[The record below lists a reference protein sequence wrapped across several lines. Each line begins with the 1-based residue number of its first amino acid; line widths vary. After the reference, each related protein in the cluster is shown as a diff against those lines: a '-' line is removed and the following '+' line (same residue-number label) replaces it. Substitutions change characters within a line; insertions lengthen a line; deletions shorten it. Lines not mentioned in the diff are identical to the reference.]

1 MGKLEYGRPLRAED
15 SSSLDDRF
23 LTRAE
28 YKLCNFILFQEV
40 EKQLSETSLIVDAE
54 MT

>member
-1 MGKLEYGRPLRAED
+1 MRVED
-15 SSSLDDRF
+15 SSFLDDRF

-40 EKQLSETSLIVDAE
+40 EKQLSEISLIVDAE
-54 MT
+54 MTQSWL